1 MGFQPV
7 GTRYRFGLVSLHNH
21 VMCVHAKSPQ
31 LCPTLCNPMD
41 CSLPGSSVHETL
53 QAKYWSGLPCPPPGD
68 LPDPGIEPTSLK
80 SLALAGGFFTTK
92 ATWEAHSVWHGPI
105 IPQSYSHTAWLLLN
119 SLIGTSTP
127 RGWMWTNRKGI
138 IQGFSHKEMSKGVGR
153 TCRNEKNFLNLAL
166 CSLSSG

>member
-53 QAKYWSGLPCPPPGD
+53 QEKYWSGLPCPPPGD
-68 LPDPGIEPTSLK
+68 LPDPGIEPTSLM
-80 SLALAGGFFTTK
+80 SPELVGRFFTTST
-92 ATWEAHSVWHGPI
+92 TWE
-105 IPQSYSHTAWLLLN
+105 SYSLKSINQSINLCVCFSLLL
-119 SLIGTSTP
+119 S
-127 RGWMWTNRKGI
+127 
-138 IQGFSHKEMSKGVGR
+138 FSPDTQTHPSYWF
-153 TCRNEKNFLNLAL
+153 CF
-166 CSLSSG
+166 SGES